1 MLWQFGSI
9 QKIKTRC
16 YYRVFKTYIGNMNR
30 VSILSTCR
38 TFLSSWS
45 SLTGNEI
52 PASKILAEMY
62 NEPIFFN
69 TKFDSVNNPFV
80 FLNKTPP
87 AWAKGLCFVTIK
99 DLCTV
104 TLPGFITADEFI
116 KSHTP
121 CKHIY
126 NPGYLD
132 YLEILK
138 RVLKDQQNKIK

>member
-1 MLWQFGSI
+1 MLWHLDQYRKTKQGVSI
-9 QKIKTRC
+9 
-16 YYRVFKTYIGNMNR
+16 FKTYIGNMDR
-30 VSILSTCR
+30 APILRSYR

-52 PASKILAEMY
+52 LAPKTLAEIY
-62 NEPIFFN
+62 NESIFFN
-69 TKFDSVNNPFV
+69 TKSEGTNNPSM

-87 AWAKGLCFVTIK
+87 VWAKDLFITIK

-104 TLPGFITADEFI
+104 TRPGFITADEFI

-121 CKHIY
+121 RKHIH

-132 YLEILK
+132 FLK
-138 RVLKDQQNKIK
+138 L